1 MKINQTFIH
10 TIKGIAIGLVLVAGI
25 SYVQAAWAP
34 PAGAPSEANNA
45 PAPINVS
52 SENQYKEGWLLVGGT
67 GTPNT
72 PLEITTPTDEGTTWT
87 DFLQVWKTSQFLQ
100 KATFGGTTNNGKVDL
115 IDGSPLG
122 GATLTVNYSSGA
134 VPAFGPAVNVNGSI
148 LSSDLENEGPGFD
161 VTEKGDSLNIV
172 WATMLCADTDGK
184 IVLCKDLDLPDGE
197 VVEDVDPVTLS
208 MAYGSIVESCTYL
221 EHFPTATVGGG
232 TGTYS
237 YSWSVT
243 YETDE
248 APAPTVTVS
257 SPYSN
262 TAPKIRVFRNNADN
276 LNTSYSINLTV
287 TSGGESA
294 TQTLGSYSVLPQD
307 YYEATDGGP
316 NPYACD

>member
-100 KATFGGTTNNGKVDL
+100 KATFGSATNNGKIELVN
-115 IDGSPLG
+115 GSALG
-122 GATLTVNYSSGA
+122 PATLSVNYSSGA
-134 VPAFGPAVNVNGSI
+134 APLIGQAVNVDGSI
-148 LSSDLENEGPGFD
+148 LATSLQNEGPGFD
-161 VTEKGDSLNIV
+161 ITDKVDSINLV

-184 IVLCKDLDLPDGE
+184 IVLCKDLDFPEGE
-197 VVEDVDPVTLS
+197 VVEDVDPINLS
-208 MAYGSIVESCTYL
+208 IAYGSIINSCAYL
-221 EHFPTATVGGG
+221 EHFPVATVSGG

-237 YSWSVT
+237 YSWSAT
-243 YETDE
+243 YEADE
-248 APAPTVTVS
+248 AIAPTVSVS

-262 TAPKIRVFRNNADN
+262 TAPKIRIFRNNADN

-287 TSGGESA
+287 TSGGETA
-294 TQTLGSYSVLPQD
+294 TQTIGSYTVLPQD
-307 YYEATDGGP
+307 YVEATDGGP

>member
-1 MKINQTFIH
+1 MKINQKFIH
-10 TIKGIAIGLVLVAGI
+10 TIKGIAIGLILVAGI

-52 SENQYKEGWLLVGGT
+52 GENQYKEGWLLVGGT

-72 PLEITTPTDEGTTWT
+72 TLEITTPADDGTTWT

-100 KATFGGTTNNGKVDL
+100 KATFGSTTNNGKIELVN
-115 IDGSPLG
+115 GSTLG
-122 GATLTVNYSSGA
+122 PATLSVNYSSGA
-134 VPAFGPAVNVNGSI
+134 APVVGQAVNVDGSI
-148 LSSDLENEGPGFD
+148 LATSLENEGPGFD

-197 VVEDVDPVTLS
+197 VVVDPVNVSLS
-208 MAYGSIVESCTYL
+208 YGSVMNECLWI
-221 EHFPTATVGGG
+221 EHFPVATISGG

-237 YSWSVT
+237 YDWSVT
-243 YETDE
+243 YEADE
-248 APAPTVTVS
+248 AYAAPSVTVA

-262 TAPKIRVFRNNADN
+262 TSPKVKVFRHDADN
-276 LNTSYSINLTV
+276 LYTTYSINLTV
-287 TSGGESA
+287 TSGGETGTASI
-294 TQTLGSYSVLPQD
+294 GSYNILAQD